1 MKNENFSLPIGG
13 EKFVYR
19 RLFMKKR
26 LAAILTLSLMLT
38 ACGASGDTADT
49 TAATE
54 SVSSEVTSAETTTA
68 ETTAV
73 TTTQQETTVSETE
86 TETITEPILPQSI
99 DLSEYIDSFDEAE
112 PLQYSVYDSLYSYEY
127 EVPQSA
133 EKAALDAVLSSEY
146 VRIVTEEAKKM
157 FDYKDGVYSYIA
169 EEESFLTDTYFE
181 YLGENYQIEPRLVMT
196 RNAKFDGENTEYIFI
211 YAIPLHYDFL
221 EWSGTTEFFIPVYV
235 NSNGEAFLLEAAAQQ
250 TLYKP
255 DLLRYSDGVI
265 HAAFTSGHTAGTS
278 YFVIYS
284 FKDGKP
290 KLETEGCGLSFE
302 PTGGTMIFN
311 DHSGFFGHGN
321 LFFRDGKR
329 DCYCGISGVP
339 ASAELKRILLE
350 NGCISDEND
359 ACEVFGGKYISFDMS
374 SIKVENG
381 SITDSEYGSIY
392 TDEEYCDYRY
402 WLNIDLN
409 SEK

>member
-1 MKNENFSLPIGG
+1 MRKQ
-13 EKFVYR
+13 
-19 RLFMKKR
+19 
-26 LAAILTLSLMLT
+26 LAAALSLALLLT
-38 ACGASGDTADT
+38 ACQNTENTASVETTAEVSASQTMPSETAETEATEQT
-49 TAATE
+49 TAAETA
-54 SVSSEVTSAETTTA
+54 VQTTTA
-68 ETTAV
+68 
-73 TTTQQETTVSETE
+73 ETTVSETE
-86 TETITEPILPQSI
+86 EIPVENDEPIPEM
-99 DLSEYIDSFDEAE
+99 LSLADYAGEFDDAE

-146 VRIVTEEAKKM
+146 IRIVTEEAKKM

-169 EEESFLTDTYFE
+169 EEESFLTDTYIE
-181 YLGENYQIEPRLVMT
+181 YLGEDYQIEPRLVMT

-221 EWSGTTEFFIPVYV
+221 EWSGTTKFFIPVYV
-235 NSNGEAFLLEAAAQQ
+235 NAKGDATLLEAAAQQ
-250 TLYKP
+250 TLYRP
-255 DLLRYSDGVI
+255 ALLRYSDGVI
-265 HAAFTSGHTAGTS
+265 HTAFTSGHTAGTS

-290 KLETEGCGLSFE
+290 KLETEGCGLSFDS
-302 PTGGTMIFN
+302 TGGTMLFN

-329 DCYCGISGVP
+329 DCYCGVAGVP
-339 ASAELKRILLE
+339 VSDELKRIVME
-350 NGCISDEND
+350 NNDISDEN
-359 ACEVFGGKYISFDMS
+359 EVGEIFGGKYISLSMS

-381 SITDSEYGSIY
+381 SFCDSEYGSIY
-392 TDEEYCDYRY
+392 TDEEYCDYQY

-409 SEK
+409 AGE